1 MALESTKRVMSGTW
15 GELWLDG
22 EQVAECYKCQAKVT
36 LNKED
41 VPQCGVM
48 WTDSKVKSMAGKG
61 SLGFYKTN
69 SRMAK
74 NIGDA
79 IRRGL
84 DPRFTSI
91 SKLADP
97 DAFGAER
104 VAIKNVS
111 FDDLTLADWEASV
124 FGKVEC
130 PFTFGDYEYLDRV
143 EQTS

>member
-1 MALESTKRVMSGTW
+1 MAMDSTKRVMSGTW

-22 EQVAECYKCQAKVT
+22 DLVAECYKFQAKVT

-48 WTDSKVKSMAGKG
+48 WTDSKVKSMSGKG
-61 SLGFYKTN
+61 SVGLYKVS

-74 NIGDA
+74 LIGEQ
-79 IRRGL
+79 IRVGK
-84 DPRFTSI
+84 DPRFTII

-104 VAIKNVS
+104 VCVKNVS
-111 FDDLTLADWEASV
+111 FDDLTLADWEAAV

-143 EQTS
+143 EGQA